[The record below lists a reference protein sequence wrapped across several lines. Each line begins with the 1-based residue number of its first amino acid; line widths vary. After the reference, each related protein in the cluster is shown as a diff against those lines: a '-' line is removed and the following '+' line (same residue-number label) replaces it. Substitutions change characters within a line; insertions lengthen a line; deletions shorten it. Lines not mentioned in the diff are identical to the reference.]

1 MKQWE
6 DILKERLEG
15 YESTL
20 PEGSYAEFQRL
31 REAGKAAPRKV
42 YPLVWAAAVAVAAS
56 LAAVFFLRQPALPED
71 GVQLVQQ
78 PPVEV
83 QVPVADSLVANEPT
97 DTTPLL
103 AQAAPVKAMPVA
115 RPIIT
120 RAEPQEELQAE
131 LEETP
136 GSTDDILETPEEVPN
151 PVEETPEEIP
161 TPVEESVPE
170 IPDTE
175 DVNQVP
181 EMVQN
186 ESFIPTGSPFI
197 PASRPRPKVNLK
209 VAIPVTGGVLGTGA
223 LALLASNMFRVS
235 QNEEAAA
242 AAEEWYSRYAYADN
256 DVRDNEPPQ
265 PPDPGTNE
273 PVEKLLEYHFAFP
286 LRMGLSARIPVW
298 NHLYLNTGFEYS
310 RYTSDL
316 SYLLAGAKTQ
326 VAQYLGIPLRM
337 DWVFPMGKWF
347 DAYAG
352 AGLQAD
358 FCVGATWNGDAIPRD
373 KINLS
378 LGTAAGI
385 QVNPRPHIG
394 LFVEPQLSWR
404 VPTTNDVLLTY
415 RIQHPWMF
423 SVSAGVRI
431 NIEKR

>member
-6 DILKERLEG
+6 DIVKERLEG

-20 PEGSYAEFQRL
+20 PKGSLAEFQKL
-31 REAGKAAPRKV
+31 RAAGKATPRKKV
-42 YPLVWAAAVAVAAS
+42 YPLMWAAAVAVAAS
-56 LAAVFFLRQPALPED
+56 LVTVFFLRQPTQPEE

-78 PPVEV
+78 QPVEV
-83 QVPVADSLVANEPT
+83 QLMMADSVTVEEPVVVATPLVAQAVTVKPAT
-97 DTTPLL
+97 KPVI
-103 AQAAPVKAMPVA
+103 AQSQPEL
-115 RPIIT
+115 
-120 RAEPQEELQAE
+120 EPQPEPQAE
-131 LEETP
+131 
-136 GSTDDILETPEEVPN
+136 SQPEAMDVPEI
-151 PVEETPEEIP
+151 VEETLPEKSEPEEDKE
-161 TPVEESVPE
+161 TPVTVREEP
-170 IPDTE
+170 
-175 DVNQVP
+175 
-181 EMVQN
+181 
-186 ESFIPTGSPFI
+186 FIPTGSPFI
-197 PASRPRPKVNLK
+197 PASRPRQKVNLK
-209 VAIPVTGGVLGTGA
+209 VALPVTGGVLGTSA
-223 LALLASNMFRVS
+223 LALLASNMLRAS
-235 QNEEAAA
+235 HNEEEPASAY
-242 AAEEWYSRYAYADN
+242 YSVQQVRFAYADLLKMN
-256 DVRDNEPPQ
+256 NEPQ
-265 PPDPGTNE
+265 PPNPDTGTSE

-286 LRMGLSARIPVW
+286 LRIGLSTRIPVW

-316 SYLLAGAKTQ
+316 SFLLAGAKTQ

-358 FCVGATWNGDAIPRD
+358 FCVGATWNGDAVPRD

-431 NIEKR
+431 NLEKR

>member
-1 MKQWE
+1 
-6 DILKERLEG
+6 
-15 YESTL
+15 
-20 PEGSYAEFQRL
+20 
-31 REAGKAAPRKV
+31 V
-42 YPLVWAAAVAVAAS
+42 YPLMWAAAVAVAAS
-56 LAAVFFLRQPALPED
+56 LVAVFFLRQPTQPEG

-78 PPVEV
+78 QPVEV
-83 QVPVADSLVANEPT
+83 QVPAEAVPLVADSLVIPEPKVT
-97 DTTPLL
+97 APLL
-103 AQAAPVKAMPVA
+103 AQAAAMKPA
-115 RPIIT
+115 RPSGRPVIAQSEPA
-120 RAEPQEELQAE
+120 AEPQTEPAAVPQNEPEEQPQFE
-131 LEETP
+131 Q
-136 GSTDDILETPEEVPN
+136 EEVPVPIEEPAPEA
-151 PVEETPEEIP
+151 PVQEF
-161 TPVEESVPE
+161 S
-170 IPDTE
+170 
-175 DVNQVP
+175 
-181 EMVQN
+181 
-186 ESFIPTGSPFI
+186 IPTGSPFI
-197 PASRPRPKVNLK
+197 PASRPRQKVNLK
-209 VAIPVTGGVLGTGA
+209 VALPVTGGVLGTSA
-223 LALLASNMFRVS
+223 LALLASNMLRAS
-235 QNEEAAA
+235 HNEEEPASAY
-242 AAEEWYSRYAYADN
+242 YSVQQVRFAYADFLDMN
-256 DVRDNEPPQ
+256 NEPQ
-265 PPDPGTNE
+265 PPNPDTGTSE

-286 LRMGLSARIPVW
+286 LRMGLSTRIPVW

-316 SYLLAGAKTQ
+316 SFLLAGAKTQ

-358 FCVGATWNGDAIPRD
+358 FCVGATWNGDAVPRD

-431 NIEKR
+431 NLEKR

>member
-6 DILKERLEG
+6 DIVKERLEG

-20 PEGSYAEFQRL
+20 PKGSLAEFQKL
-31 REAGKAAPRKV
+31 RAAGKATPRKKV
-42 YPLVWAAAVAVAAS
+42 YPLMWAAAVAVAAS
-56 LAAVFFLRQPALPED
+56 LAAVLFLRQPAQPEG

-78 PPVEV
+78 QPAEV
-83 QVPVADSLVANEPT
+83 QVPAEAAPLVADSLVIPEPKVT
-97 DTTPLL
+97 APLL
-103 AQAAPVKAMPVA
+103 AQAAAMKPA
-115 RPIIT
+115 RPSGRPVIAQSEPA
-120 RAEPQEELQAE
+120 AEPQIEPVAVPQNEPEEQPQFE
-131 LEETP
+131 Q
-136 GSTDDILETPEEVPN
+136 EEVPVPIEEPAPEA
-151 PVEETPEEIP
+151 PVQEF
-161 TPVEESVPE
+161 S
-170 IPDTE
+170 
-175 DVNQVP
+175 
-181 EMVQN
+181 
-186 ESFIPTGSPFI
+186 IPTGSPFI
-197 PASRPRPKVNLK
+197 PASRPRQKVNLK
-209 VAIPVTGGVLGTGA
+209 VALPVTGGVLGTSA
-223 LALLASNMFRVS
+223 LALLASNMLRAS
-235 QNEEAAA
+235 HNEEEPASAY
-242 AAEEWYSRYAYADN
+242 YSVQQVRFAYADLLN
-256 DVRDNEPPQ
+256 MDNEPQ
-265 PPDPGTNE
+265 PPNPDMGTSE

-286 LRMGLSARIPVW
+286 LRMGLSTRIPVW

-316 SYLLAGAKTQ
+316 SFLLAGAKTQ

-358 FCVGATWNGDAIPRD
+358 FCVGATWNGDAVPRD

-431 NIEKR
+431 NLEKR

>member
-6 DILKERLEG
+6 DIVKERLEG

-20 PEGSYAEFQRL
+20 PKGSLAEFQKL
-31 REAGKAAPRKV
+31 RAAGKATPRKKV
-42 YPLVWAAAVAVAAS
+42 YPLMWAAAVAVAAS
-56 LAAVFFLRQPALPED
+56 LVAVFFLRQPTQPEG

-78 PPVEV
+78 QPVEV
-83 QVPVADSLVANEPT
+83 QVPAEAVPLVADSLVIPEPKVT
-97 DTTPLL
+97 APLL
-103 AQAAPVKAMPVA
+103 AQAAAMKPA
-115 RPIIT
+115 RPSGRPVIAQSEPA
-120 RAEPQEELQAE
+120 AEPQTEPAAVPQNEPEEQPQFE
-131 LEETP
+131 Q
-136 GSTDDILETPEEVPN
+136 EEVPVPIEEPAPEA
-151 PVEETPEEIP
+151 PVQEF
-161 TPVEESVPE
+161 S
-170 IPDTE
+170 
-175 DVNQVP
+175 
-181 EMVQN
+181 
-186 ESFIPTGSPFI
+186 IPTGSPFI
-197 PASRPRPKVNLK
+197 PASRPRQKVNLK
-209 VAIPVTGGVLGTGA
+209 VALPVTGGVLGTSA
-223 LALLASNMFRVS
+223 LALLASNMLRAS
-235 QNEEAAA
+235 HNEEEPASAY
-242 AAEEWYSRYAYADN
+242 YSVQQVRFAYADFLN
-256 DVRDNEPPQ
+256 MDNEPQ
-265 PPDPGTNE
+265 PPNPDTGTSE

-286 LRMGLSARIPVW
+286 LRMGLSTRIPVW

-316 SYLLAGAKTQ
+316 SFLLAGAKTQ

-358 FCVGATWNGDAIPRD
+358 FCVGATWNGDAVPRD

-431 NIEKR
+431 NLEKR

>member
-31 REAGKAAPRKV
+31 REAGKAAPRKKG

-78 PPVEV
+78 RPVEV
-83 QVPVADSLVANEPT
+83 QVPVADSLVADEPEVT
-97 DTTPLL
+97 ATRL
-103 AQAAPVKAMPVA
+103 AQAAPVKALPAA

-120 RAEPQEELQAE
+120 RTEPQEEPQI
-131 LEETP
+131 
-136 GSTDDILETPEEVPN
+136 ILETPEEVPN
-151 PVEETPEEIP
+151 PVEETPEESP
-161 TPVEESVPE
+161 SPVEELVPE
-170 IPDTE
+170 TPDTE

-186 ESFIPTGSPFI
+186 EPFIPTGSPFI
-197 PASRPRPKVNLK
+197 PENRPRKEVNLK
-209 VAIPVTGGVLGTGA
+209 VVVPVTGGVLGTGA
-223 LALLASNMFRVS
+223 LALLASNMIRVS
-235 QNEEAAA
+235 QNAEAAA
-242 AAEEWYSRYAYADN
+242 SKDEWHSVSDKPL
-256 DVRDNEPPQ
+256 EHFPS
-265 PPDPGTNE
+265 PDPGTNE
-273 PVEKLLEYHFAFP
+273 PVERLLEYNFAFP
-286 LRMGLSARIPVW
+286 LRLGLSARIPVW

-316 SYLLAGAKTQ
+316 SFLLAGAKTQ
-326 VAQYLGIPLRM
+326 VVQYLGVPLRM
-337 DWVFPMGKWF
+337 DWVFPLGKWF
-347 DAYAG
+347 DAYVG

-358 FCVGATWNGDAIPRD
+358 FCVGATWNGDAIRRD

-385 QVNPRPHIG
+385 QINPRPHVG
-394 LFVEPQLSWR
+394 LFVEPQLSWL
-404 VPTTNDVLLTY
+404 VPTADDFLLTY
-415 RIQHPWMF
+415 RNQHPWMF

-431 NIEKR
+431 NIVSVKQK

>member
-6 DILKERLEG
+6 DIVKERLEG

-20 PEGSYAEFQRL
+20 PKGSLAEFQKL
-31 REAGKAAPRKV
+31 RAAGKATPRKKV
-42 YPLVWAAAVAVAAS
+42 YPLMWAAAVAVAAS
-56 LAAVFFLRQPALPED
+56 LAAVLFLRQPAQPEG

-78 PPVEV
+78 QPVEV
-83 QVPVADSLVANEPT
+83 QVPAEAAPLVADSLVIPEPKVT
-97 DTTPLL
+97 APLL
-103 AQAAPVKAMPVA
+103 AQAAAMKPA
-115 RPIIT
+115 RPSGRPVIAQSEPA
-120 RAEPQEELQAE
+120 AEPQIEPVAVPQNEPEEQPQFE
-131 LEETP
+131 Q
-136 GSTDDILETPEEVPN
+136 EEVPVPIEEPAPEA
-151 PVEETPEEIP
+151 PVQEF
-161 TPVEESVPE
+161 S
-170 IPDTE
+170 
-175 DVNQVP
+175 
-181 EMVQN
+181 
-186 ESFIPTGSPFI
+186 IPTGSPFI
-197 PASRPRPKVNLK
+197 PASRPRQKVNLK
-209 VAIPVTGGVLGTGA
+209 VALPVTGGVLGTSA
-223 LALLASNMFRVS
+223 LALLASNMLRAS
-235 QNEEAAA
+235 HNEEEPASAY
-242 AAEEWYSRYAYADN
+242 YSVQQVRFAYADLLN
-256 DVRDNEPPQ
+256 MDNEPQ
-265 PPDPGTNE
+265 PPNPDMGTSE

-286 LRMGLSARIPVW
+286 LRMGLSTRIPVW

-316 SYLLAGAKTQ
+316 SFLLAGAKTQ

-358 FCVGATWNGDAIPRD
+358 FCVGATWNGDAVPRD

-431 NIEKR
+431 NLEKR

>member
-6 DILKERLEG
+6 DIVKERLEG

-20 PEGSYAEFQRL
+20 PEGSLAEFQKL
-31 REAGKAAPRKV
+31 RAAGKATPRKKV
-42 YPLVWAAAVAVAAS
+42 YPLMWAAAVAVAAS
-56 LAAVFFLRQPALPED
+56 LAAVLFLRQPAQPEG

-78 PPVEV
+78 QPVEA
-83 QVPVADSLVANEPT
+83 QVPVEAAPLVADSLVIPEPKGT
-97 DTTPLL
+97 APLL
-103 AQAAPVKAMPVA
+103 AQAAAMKPA
-115 RPIIT
+115 RPSG
-120 RAEPQEELQAE
+120 RPVVVQSEPAAEPQIEPAAVPQNEPEEQPQIE
-131 LEETP
+131 Q
-136 GSTDDILETPEEVPN
+136 EEVPVPIEEPAPEA
-151 PVEETPEEIP
+151 PVQEF
-161 TPVEESVPE
+161 S
-170 IPDTE
+170 
-175 DVNQVP
+175 
-181 EMVQN
+181 
-186 ESFIPTGSPFI
+186 IPTGSPFI
-197 PASRPRPKVNLK
+197 PASRPRQKVNLK
-209 VAIPVTGGVLGTGA
+209 VALPVTGGVLGTSA
-223 LALLASNMFRVS
+223 LALLASNMLRAS
-235 QNEEAAA
+235 HNEEEPASAY
-242 AAEEWYSRYAYADN
+242 YSTQVRFAYADLLN
-256 DVRDNEPPQ
+256 MNNEPQ
-265 PPDPGTNE
+265 PPNPDTGTNE

-286 LRMGLSARIPVW
+286 LRMGLSTRIPVW

-316 SYLLAGAKTQ
+316 SFLLAGAKTQ

-358 FCVGATWNGDAIPRD
+358 FCVGATWNGDAVPRD

-431 NIEKR
+431 NLEKR